1 MLRATFQHL
10 VRGISAEKE
19 AALWRQGILT
29 WEDFEKRN
37 PLPEPPS
44 DNKGKPV
51 QNSLFSA
58 PRAALCTG
66 NAAFFSDLLNR
77 REHFRIPLTF
87 PEKTIFL
94 DIETTGLS
102 RYYDIITLVGW
113 SSQGSYGVF
122 VRGQDDA
129 GLREIMR
136 DAQVIVTFNGSLFD
150 LPFLRAGFPDLKI
163 PPVHIDLRF
172 LAKRVGLSGGQKS
185 IEQELGI
192 KRPSAVL
199 GIRGD
204 SAPVL
209 WHKYRRGSLDALKLL
224 IEYNHCDIEGMKYIL
239 DDVVARLFGKL
250 GIPRRIQQSVP
261 RFAKPRKLI
270 LINGK
275 ERKGDSAHAIQML
288 PYLGSSGPEITL
300 SDLLPRHA
308 SDSLRI
314 VGIDLTGSENRLT
327 GWCLL
332 RGKVA
337 ITRTLRTDEELVAAT
352 VESHAHLVSIDSP
365 LSLPTGRI
373 SVFDDDPGR
382 REFGI
387 MRTCERVLKQR
398 GINVYPTLI
407 PSMQRLTERGIRLAT
422 RLRGLGIPVIESYP
436 GAAQDIMGIPRKRAS
451 LEMLR
456 EGLAEFGVAGEYMNK
471 KVTHDELDAITSAV
485 VGAFFWSGKFEALG
499 TGEEEALIIPDL
511 KATTRRWQDRR
522 MIGISGP
529 VAAGKTSAARHLQH
543 LGFFYARYSMV
554 LESILKARGEHA
566 TREDLQKFGEL
577 VHNECGQRWLGRR
590 LLETLPQDGDIVID
604 GLRFPE
610 DHAFL
615 AETFGPAFR
624 HVHIRAS
631 VKVRNARFRTR
642 ERGGRG
648 LRKAQK
654 HPVEQKIDEVLQ
666 LSHTVITNEDSIQSL
681 RKNLDMLVYTNHPND
696 KCRSL

>member
-19 AALWRQGILT
+19 AALWRQGILS

-37 PLPEPPS
+37 PLPKPPS
-44 DNKGKPV
+44 DNKDKPA

-58 PRAALCTG
+58 PRAALRTG
-66 NAAFFSDLLNR
+66 NAAFFSKLLNR
-77 REHFRIPLTF
+77 REHFRIPLAF

-122 VRGQDDA
+122 VRGQDDG
-129 GLREIMR
+129 GLREIMH

-163 PPVHIDLRF
+163 PPVHVDLRF

-192 KRPSAVL
+192 KRPSSVL
-199 GIRGD
+199 EIRGD

-224 IEYNHCDIEGMKYIL
+224 IEYNHCDVEGMKYIF
-239 DDVVARLFGKL
+239 DDVVAKLFGTL
-250 GIPRRIQQSVP
+250 GIPKRVRHGVP
-261 RFAKPRKLI
+261 RFAKSSKLI
-270 LINGK
+270 LINGQEK
-275 ERKGDSAHAIQML
+275 KRHSARAIQML
-288 PYLGSSGPEITL
+288 PYLGSLGPEITL

-332 RGKVA
+332 TGKIAV
-337 ITRTLRTDEELVAAT
+337 TQCLRTDEELVAGT
-352 VESHAHLVSIDSP
+352 VETRPRLVSIDSP
-365 LSLPTGRI
+365 LSLPTGRV

-407 PSMQRLTERGIRLAT
+407 PSMQRLTERGIRLAA

-451 LEMLR
+451 LDMLR
-456 EGLAEFGVAGEYMNK
+456 EGLAEFGVAGEYISN

-499 TGEEEALIIPDL
+499 TGDEEALIIPDL
-511 KATTRRWQDRR
+511 KANTRRCQGRR
-522 MIGISGP
+522 IIGISGR
-529 VAAGKTSAARHLQH
+529 VAAGKTTAARHLER
-543 LGFFYARYSMV
+543 LGFRYARYSMV
-554 LESILKARGEHA
+554 LEAILKARGEHPD
-566 TREDLQKFGEL
+566 REDLQKFGEL
-577 VHNECGQRWLGRR
+577 VHNQFGQRWLGRR

-615 AETFGPAFR
+615 VETFGPAFS
-624 HVHIRAS
+624 HVHIKAS
-631 VKVRNARFRTR
+631 GKVRNTRFRTR
-642 ERGGRG
+642 EIGGKR
-648 LRKAQK
+648 LRKAQS
-654 HPVEQKIDEVLQ
+654 HPVEQQVDDVLQ
-666 LSHTVITNEDSIQSL
+666 LSHTVITNEDTLQSL
-681 RKNLDMLVYTNHPND
+681 RNYLDMLVHTNYPND
-696 KCRSL
+696 KCLSL